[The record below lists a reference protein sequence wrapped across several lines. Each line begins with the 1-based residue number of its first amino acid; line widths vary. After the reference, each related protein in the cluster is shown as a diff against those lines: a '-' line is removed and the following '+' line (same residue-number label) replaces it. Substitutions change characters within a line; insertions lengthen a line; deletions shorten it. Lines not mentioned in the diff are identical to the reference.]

1 MQRTLSTLVL
11 LMTFSPLLY
20 MAFPVISLV
29 DEVFLG
35 GIILTCIPLLA
46 VKILRAKISGF
57 WVLLMCYFCC
67 SLLIYDNVTLTVI
80 GLFYLFKLPILV
92 VLFLALVPYGNHKRE
107 LSFFFSTLIFCILTA
122 NLMFFVLHN
131 YVVGLGYDQQYG
143 EIFRNMGFFPTL
155 KETLT

>member
-1 MQRTLSTLVL
+1 
-11 LMTFSPLLY
+11 

-80 GLFYLFKLPILV
+80 GLFYLFN
-92 VLFLALVPYGNHKRE
+92 FYTRC
-107 LSFFFSTLIFCILTA
+107 LIF
-122 NLMFFVLHN
+122 
-131 YVVGLGYDQQYG
+131 
-143 EIFRNMGFFPTL
+143 GFGAL
-155 KETLT
+155 RKSQA